1 MFRQRI
7 DEITELR
14 QLDEEQAL
22 ELRRLVDRNR
32 EYLREWLPRVDA
44 SRTTQDSRDFLREAR
59 RTYRETRAVTAG
71 IWRNEQLTGVIG
83 LNEIDWA
90 NRSTKIGYWL
100 DAGHQGKGTMTR
112 ASEALVQHAF
122 TDLEFNRVEIEVAVR
137 NTSSR
142 AIPER
147 QGFTFDG
154 IRREAQYLYGRYED
168 IAVYGM
174 TAAEWRAR
182 EQQFNS

>member
-14 QLDEEQAL
+14 QLYEEQAL

-32 EYLREWLPRVDA
+32 EYLREWLPWIDA

-59 RTYRETRAVTAG
+59 RTFRNIRAVTAG

-100 DAGHQGKGTMTR
+100 DTGHQGKGTMTR
-112 ASEALVQHAF
+112 ACVALVQHAF
-122 TDLEFNRVEIEVAVR
+122 TDLELNRVEIEVAVR
-137 NTSSR
+137 NTRSR

-147 QGFTFDG
+147 LGFTFDG
-154 IRREAQYLYGRYED
+154 IRREAQYLYGRYEA

-182 EQQFNS
+182 GQLPNS

>member
-1 MFRQRI
+1 M
-7 DEITELR
+7 
-14 QLDEEQAL
+14 
-22 ELRRLVDRNR
+22 
-32 EYLREWLPRVDA
+32 
-44 SRTTQDSRDFLREAR
+44 
-59 RTYRETRAVTAG
+59 
-71 IWRNEQLTGVIG
+71 IG

-137 NTSSR
+137 NTRSR

-147 QGFTFDG
+147 LGFTFDG